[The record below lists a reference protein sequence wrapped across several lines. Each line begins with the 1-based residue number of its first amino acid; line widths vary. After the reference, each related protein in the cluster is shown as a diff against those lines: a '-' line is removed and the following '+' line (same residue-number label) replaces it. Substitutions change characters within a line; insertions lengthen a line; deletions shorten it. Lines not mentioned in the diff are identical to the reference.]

1 MGISFFNYSK
11 HVKML
16 KATKFNIADSNI
28 ANLGS
33 ELETKVREEAAN
45 CEEAWSNAGQEKGLQ
60 IWRIENFNVVSWS
73 NIGTFYSGDS
83 YIVLNTYEN
92 NDALAYDVHFWLGE
106 YTTLDEAG
114 TAAYKT
120 VELDDKLGG
129 APIQHREVCN
139 HESALFLSYF
149 KNTGGLT
156 ILDGGVESG
165 FNHVEPESYQPRLLQ
180 IKGIRKN
187 IRSRQVSL
195 SCDSLNSG
203 DVFILDNGLTVYQWN
218 GSSAGIFEKNEAAQ
232 LSRAMDDERKGQ
244 VTVKVI
250 SESDDDEDTAAF
262 FELLGGKG
270 DIKSA
275 EEGGVDSTPP
285 FDGKKL
291 FRVSDASGTLEFEEV
306 ASNQDVTEDK
316 LDGSDVFILD
326 TGSEIFTWIGSGS
339 SDQERSKSMR
349 FAQDYIESNNRPA
362 YIPITRIYQG
372 GENEVFKSNLD

>member
-1 MGISFFNYSK
+1 
-11 HVKML
+11 ML

-45 CEEAWSNAGQEKGLQ
+45 EEAAWANAGQEVGTQ
-60 IWRIENFNVVSWS
+60 VWRIENFNVVTWPEEQF
-73 NIGTFYSGDS
+73 GTFYSGDS
-83 YIVLNTYEN
+83 YIVLNTYKN
-92 NDALAYDVHFWLGE
+92 DGDALAWDVHFWLGE

-129 APIQHREVCN
+129 APVQHREVCD

-149 KNTGGLT
+149 KSKGGLS

-165 FNHVEPESYQPRLLQ
+165 FNHVEPESYQPRLLH
-180 IKGIRKN
+180 IKGVRKN
-187 IRSRQVSL
+187 IRARQVAL

-203 DVFILDNGLTVYQWN
+203 DVFILDAGLTVYQWN

-232 LSRAMDDERKGQ
+232 LSRALDDERKGQ
-244 VTVKVI
+244 ATVKVL
-250 SESDDDEDTAAF
+250 SESDDDEDSAAF
-262 FELLGGKG
+262 YELLGGKG

-275 EEGGVDSTPP
+275 EEGGHDASPP
-285 FDGKKL
+285 FEGKKL
-291 FRVSDASGTLEFEEV
+291 FRVSDESGTLEFSEV
-306 ASNQDVTEDK
+306 ASDADVTADK

-326 TGSEIFTWIGSGS
+326 TGAEIFTWIGSGS

-349 FAQDYIESNNRPA
+349 FAEDYMQKNGRPD
-362 YIPITRIYQG
+362 YLPITRIYQG